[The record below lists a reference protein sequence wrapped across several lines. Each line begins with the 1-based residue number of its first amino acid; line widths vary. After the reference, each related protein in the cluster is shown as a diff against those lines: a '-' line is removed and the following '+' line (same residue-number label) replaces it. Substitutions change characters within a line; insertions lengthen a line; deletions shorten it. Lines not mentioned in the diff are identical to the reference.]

1 MYTYT
6 MCIYVQALDFNPIHK
21 PCLIK
26 RSQCYRKLGEMEKSI
41 ADADV
46 TLADKPNYYPVF
58 LHF

>member
-1 MYTYT
+1 M
-6 MCIYVQALDFNPIHK
+6 HK

-41 ADADV
+41 ADADA